1 MMKKTKA
8 VLLLLILSG
17 VTVFGQKHKSNSYSI
32 PKNNNNISA
41 VPTLDELSG
50 RWMEVNTLRSFPTV
64 MNFVGGV
71 QSSQN
76 LTAFQ
81 NLTLPPYAQGGSSA
95 ELLLDGMPLNATLS
109 QWHPCQVLRKATVN
123 DVELEST
130 MRMPFEQQGVL
141 IRLRISNQSNKTRVL
156 NLAMKAYAKNRLYPS
171 AQWAT
176 WGNYRP
182 SDSNFVASVNK
193 AEKTLLIKDNASSAV
208 TAYSFSRI
216 PEQFSSVAETGH
228 ASWTITLLPGKS
240 QVIELA
246 YAIGKDAPSVT
257 ATARK
262 WALNFNKEFGS
273 AKSKWES
280 RWQMSFQPGNKF
292 FSGHYPILVT
302 EDQKIRRVYYESALV
317 PLLMCRTNLPYSNR
331 SFVTAGPTWANTLVY
346 FWDAAMWP
354 NTWASLEPKT
364 MKEQLS
370 KWFLQDTRNCYA
382 IDYLSGKGSG
392 PWYAANDWAIF
403 TSLDAYLNVTGD
415 TSFLNK
421 IVNGKTMLQHLEY
434 MATFYESR
442 PLTKESLLANYGGP
456 ANLLECSPSYIQG
469 VSSFNAASVYMLR
482 RTASYYER
490 SGNFNR
496 AKLLRA
502 KAEKLL
508 PFVLALYEPAEGV
521 WNAMDTTGKKV
532 PIRHCFDYITVGQ
545 ALEGDLSAKI
555 KSEMNNFV
563 ETELLTKTW
572 MRAMSFKDP
581 AAAKSD
587 RPDHG
592 PMGSYDAWPALT
604 MDVMCRF
611 GDFDKALAFL
621 RASEAV
627 THEGPYAQAHEFVGD
642 QSRGNDPVVRTASR
656 GGQDANEVCGTAF
669 AEVIIRSFFGFR
681 PDLSTDKPVLLSP
694 SVPRGF
700 NGKLQHVSWHGK
712 LYSIVSDAKGL
723 HITKE

>member
-1 MMKKTKA
+1 MKKIKA
-8 VLLLLILSG
+8 ISLLVLLPVMVLA
-17 VTVFGQKHKSNSYSI
+17 QNSD
-32 PKNNNNISA
+32 NNNHSSPQKTIKTSA
-41 VPTLDELSG
+41 IPSLDELSG
-50 RWMEVNTLRSFPTV
+50 KWLEVNTLRSFPTV

-71 QSSQN
+71 QASQN

-81 NLTLPPYAQGGSSA
+81 NLTVPPYAQGGLSG
-95 ELLLDGMPLNATLS
+95 ELLLDGMTINATLS

-123 DVELEST
+123 GVELEST

-141 IRLRISNQSNKTRVL
+141 IRLRMRNHSNKAQTL
-156 NLAMKAYAKNRLYPS
+156 HLSIKGSGKNRLYAS
-171 AQWAT
+171 EKWAT

-193 AEKTLLIKDNASSAV
+193 GGETLLIKDNSSPAV
-208 TAYSFSRI
+208 TVYSFNPRPDELI
-216 PEQFSSVAETGH
+216 AAEGKGN
-228 ASWTITLLPGKS
+228 ASWRITLAPGKS

-246 YAIGKDAPSVT
+246 YAIGKDVSSVT

-262 WALNFNKEFGS
+262 WAENFDAEFGA

-280 RWQMSFQPGNKF
+280 RWQMSFKPGNKF
-292 FSGHYPILVT
+292 FSGHYPILIT
-302 EDQKIRRVYYESALV
+302 DDLKIRRVYYESALV
-317 PLLMCRTNLPYSNR
+317 PLLMCRINLPYSNR

-354 NTWASLEPKT
+354 NTWASLEPKE

-382 IDYLSGKGSG
+382 VDYLSGKGSG

-403 TSLDAYLNVTGD
+403 SSLDAYLGVTGD
-415 TSFLNK
+415 TSFLKK
-421 IVNGKTMLQHLEY
+421 IVNGKTMLQHLDD

-482 RTASYYER
+482 RTASYYEK

-496 AKLLRA
+496 AKELRS
-502 KAEKLL
+502 KSEKLL
-508 PFVLALYEPAEGV
+508 PFVLALYEPGEGV

-545 ALEGDLSAKI
+545 ALEGDLSSKI
-555 KSEMNNFV
+555 KSEMNHFV

-581 AAAKSD
+581 AAEKSD

-592 PMGSYDAWPALT
+592 PLGSYDAWPALT

-627 THEGPYAQAHEFVGD
+627 THEGPYAQAHEFVGAEN
-642 QSRGNDPVVRTASR
+642 RGNNPLVRIASR

-681 PDLSTDKPVLLSP
+681 PDLSVDKPTLLSP
-694 SVPRGF
+694 NVPRGF
-700 NGKLQHVSWHGK
+700 NGKLRHVSWQGK
-712 LYSIVSDAKGL
+712 LYSIVSDAKGV